1 MVLLLVAVVMV
12 QQCLSAHCHHE
23 GEKSQQDGAV
33 DHTGHNHGPHAS
45 HEDSHAGH
53 NHEGSDHSG
62 HNHDETDHSG
72 HDHTT
77 GDHTGH
83 DHETHKHPTA

>member
-23 GEKSQQDGAV
+23 SEKSQQDSTI

-45 HEDSHAGH
+45 HEDPHAGH
-53 NHEGSDHSG
+53 NHEGSDHAG

-83 DHETHKHPTA
+83 NHETHKHPTA

>member
-1 MVLLLVAVVMV
+1 MVLLLVAVVMI

-23 GEKSQQDGAV
+23 DEKSHQDSAV
-33 DHTGHNHGPHAS
+33 DHTGHNHGAHSS
-45 HEDSHAGH
+45 HEDHT
-53 NHEGSDHSG
+53 G

-72 HDHTT
+72 HDHSS

-83 DHETHKHPTA
+83 NHEKHQHNTA

>member
-23 GEKSQQDGAV
+23 GEKSQLDSAV
-33 DHTGHNHGPHAS
+33 DHTGHNHGAHAS
-45 HEDSHAGH
+45 HEDHA
-53 NHEGSDHSG
+53 G

-83 DHETHKHPTA
+83 NHEAHKHTTA